1 MAEEDEAQMSNTMVT
16 LAEFEQMVARH
27 DIAFEQSDSHEVW
40 RRGHQSLA
48 RINDAAKYLN
58 RTDVVRVWNAN
69 VDRQL
74 AEGHR
79 ESFYWRA

>member
-1 MAEEDEAQMSNTMVT
+1 MSNTMVT
-16 LAEFEQMVARH
+16 LAEFEQMVAAH
-27 DIAFEQSDSHEVW
+27 DLTHAYSDDHEVW

-74 AEGHR
+74 ADGAR
-79 ESFYWRA
+79 EPFYWRA

>member
-1 MAEEDEAQMSNTMVT
+1 MSNTMVT
-16 LAEFEQMVARH
+16 LAEFEAMVANH
-27 DIAFEQSDSHEVW
+27 DLTFEYSDDSEVW

-69 VDRQL
+69 VDRRL
-74 AEGHR
+74 AEGAR
-79 ESFYWRA
+79 DAFYWRA